1 MVGNEKQKYKR
12 MNADGNSPHDLT
24 ALATPPFHDPTY
36 VVSSRQR
43 CANLYNHLNVFVSLC
58 VCVCPRQ
65 FFKPRLAAF

>member
-24 ALATPPFHDPTY
+24 ALATPPLHDPTY

-43 CANLYNHLNVFVSLC
+43 CANLYNHLNVFVSLNTGIHG
-58 VCVCPRQ
+58 
-65 FFKPRLAAF
+65 FG